1 MPDSQEATFQMLD
14 TTHENDQKKNNEK
27 QLTEMGAMNRF
38 FKQRQR
44 CSFERD
50 HIVHSDS
57 LLAPVARHQH
67 YFALFAVLTATER
80 LQGSIGIAPHSAVLG
95 NLDLVV
101 TIERGNVSLFG
112 DISNLNRC
120 ESILK
125 FLRFGQQSSENHC
138 HSVDASQFPKTIKIP
153 PKRKLI
159 TRVLEW
165 NLWTK

>member
-1 MPDSQEATFQMLD
+1 
-14 TTHENDQKKNNEK
+14 
-27 QLTEMGAMNRF
+27 MNRF

-57 LLAPVARHQH
+57 LLAPVARHQR

-101 TIERGNVSLFG
+101 TIERGNASLFG

-125 FLRFGQQSSENHC
+125 FLRFGQQISENHC
-138 HSVDASQFPKTIKIP
+138 HSVEASVSEEYKNTTEEEVDHKINFLFGGIFVNCLVCVATLNRN
-153 PKRKLI
+153 KKKI
-159 TRVLEW
+159 
-165 NLWTK
+165 